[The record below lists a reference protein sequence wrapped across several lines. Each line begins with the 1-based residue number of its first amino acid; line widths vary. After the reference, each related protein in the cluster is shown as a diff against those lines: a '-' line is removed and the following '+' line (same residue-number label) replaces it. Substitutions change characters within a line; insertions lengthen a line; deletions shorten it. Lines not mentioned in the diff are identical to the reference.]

1 MAGIKSAP
9 AIHGLLFFCY
19 GLAVASPGAMRGPIV
34 SGDVHDI
41 TTSFSVLGSQD
52 PRPPLPE
59 PMRRSLSESRV
70 TPTANTSAS
79 TDGDLLLKMP
89 ESFQIGMSIV
99 LVFLLVLQ
107 IATTVLFVVH
117 RKKRILEFAQP
128 LAVCILLFGGVVSTA
143 GCFLFLFISNIG
155 CAIRDPLILVSMS
168 FMGASIAGRAWRIST
183 LMTNPMMSLGR
194 SEELSRTEQARR
206 SVLYALGVLADCR
219 CEFTPNNATLRK
231 LSVVNLRPSSTGNTT
246 GRRRNDIRKQVPFS
260 KLLRVVSL
268 LVLPQ
273 LILQLLVILVPSAR
287 SVAVIS
293 YDDYENIIFGHYECQ
308 SPAAGSWNIYL
319 GAFFVALPL
328 GIAFLLNMHPK
339 KELER
344 LPDSINEAEGI
355 KSSIR
360 IGLLVLTT
368 TLPIMILAALP
379 LVNAY
384 ATICATLGLPLAL
397 WWHIAVAKLKTLWR
411 NGVEEKHRSSIVATG
426 TSEQKS
432 TAAFALKMSEMY
444 SNMGQDD
451 KVVDIIE
458 ETLQTF
464 TKTNSNIPFSVST
477 EQTEEVGSGFTKQV
491 LKKIDSEDLEV
502 IIQLLRAKGKALMR
516 LDGQSGMAQSAQ
528 LNIDILKIYENCPA
542 AASLKDPSIIFPVY
556 SLVAAQLKGGII
568 NTQKDTS
575 ALERD
580 LAERFMHEA
589 QSQVYHYARA
599 LTNLAELYGR
609 FGMYKEAFREF
620 DTMKLVYL
628 PETHSTLLTS
638 AYAQDKCSHGF
649 AMSAIWYMQQGKTE
663 LAIEQCNY
671 VIASVLP
678 KYDRKDA
685 LGLFNLLI
693 PLIRVLKW
701 NGHVSRAKQILEE
714 YVSEEISRST
724 TGVGSLQRPIS
735 LLLSICD
742 DAQYEI
748 NGEDIDLAL
757 KVDVPEMIDNV
768 YMANAW
774 SMKSMIAEIC
784 LHLAEKLR
792 DSNGQKE
799 LLVRRGIRLSLI
811 ADEKMKD
818 GRGRIKHLAA
828 YNAHK
833 TILSKL
839 LEMANECAS
848 EPISSA
854 HDDQLSISRHSHSAG
869 SLGSRQNSKQTVSFA
884 KQLTVSTW
892 DGSRA
897 SDISLQNTSSTS
909 KSNGGVAPSHI
920 DTKTPC
926 EMPKRVSSLGSNHSL
941 DDSSSRSI
949 KASPQ

>member
-1 MAGIKSAP
+1 MAGINSA
-9 AIHGLLFFCY
+9 ATIQILLFFSY
-19 GLAVASPGAMRGPIV
+19 EMVAAAPGAMRGPII
-34 SGDVHDI
+34 SSDVH
-41 TTSFSVLGSQD
+41 Q
-52 PRPPLPE
+52 RPPLPE
-59 PMRRSLSESRV
+59 PMHRSLFDRR
-70 TPTANTSAS
+70 TTMQTANTGG
-79 TDGDLLLKMP
+79 DGDLLLKMP
-89 ESFQIGMSIV
+89 NSFQIGMSLV
-99 LVFLLVLQ
+99 LGFLLSLQ
-107 IATTVLFVVH
+107 IATAVLFVVH

-128 LAVCILLFGGVVSTA
+128 LAVCILLVGGVVTTA
-143 GCFLFLFISNIG
+143 GCFLFLFISNVG
-155 CAIRDPLILVSMS
+155 CAIREPLILVSIS

-194 SEELSRTEQARR
+194 SEELSRTEKARR

-219 CEFTPNNATLRK
+219 CEFTPNSATLRK
-231 LSVVNLRPSSTGNTT
+231 LSMSSLRPSSVGNTA

-273 LILQLLVILVPSAR
+273 LILQLIVILVPSAR
-287 SVAVIS
+287 SFAVVS
-293 YDDYENIIFGHYECQ
+293 YNDYANVTFGQYECQ
-308 SPAAGSWNIYL
+308 SPAAGSWHIYL
-319 GAFFVALPL
+319 GTLFVALPL
-328 GIAFLLNMHPK
+328 GIALLLNMRPK
-339 KELER
+339 QELER
-344 LPDSINEAEGI
+344 LPDSINETEGI
-355 KSSIR
+355 KSSISV
-360 IGLLVLTT
+360 GLLVLTT

-379 LVNAY
+379 TANAY
-384 ATICATLGLPLAL
+384 AAVCATLGLPLGL
-397 WWHIAVAKLKTLWR
+397 WWHIAVAKLKALWR

-432 TAAFALKMSEMY
+432 TVAFALKMSEMY

-516 LDGQSGMAQSAQ
+516 IDGQSGMAQSAQ

-556 SLVAAQLKGGII
+556 SLVAAQLKGGVI
-568 NTQKDTS
+568 NTQNDTS

-638 AYAQDKCSHGF
+638 SYAQDKCSHGF

-663 LAIEQCNY
+663 RAIEQCDF
-671 VIASVLP
+671 VIANVLP
-678 KYDRKDA
+678 KYDQKDA

-701 NGHVSRAKQILEE
+701 NGHVSRAKQILDE

-742 DAQYEI
+742 DPQYEI

-757 KVDVPEMIDNV
+757 KVDVPEMLDNV
-768 YMANAW
+768 FMANAW
-774 SMKSMIAEIC
+774 SMKSMVAEIC

-792 DSNGQKE
+792 NSSGQKE

-839 LEMANECAS
+839 LVMASKCAS

-854 HDDQLSISRHSHSAG
+854 HDDQLSISRHSQSAG

-892 DGSRA
+892 DGSR
-897 SDISLQNTSSTS
+897 SDISLQNASSTS
-909 KSNGGVAPSHI
+909 RSNGGVAPSHI
-920 DTKTPC
+920 DTKSPS

-949 KASPQ
+949 KASPQCETRSAENGATEEK